1 MLRIAIIQGAF
12 LPVPPLLGGAV
23 EKMWFFLGKEFARR
37 GHAVTHISRNHED
50 LPDAEFV
57 NGVHYLRVQG
67 YKTPKSGLILK
78 GYDLLYT
85 LNVRKLLSADFDI
98 VVTNTFWAPIL
109 LAAKYQRACMVD
121 VQRMPKRQMRL
132 YGQVSRLRANSTPVA
147 SAIRQ
152 GVNSASQDKVVLI
165 PNPLPFVPTQRI
177 DFAHKKPIIL
187 YAGRIHTEKGLDLLI
202 RAFRKTTQAYRLQI
216 VGPWDVS
223 AGGSGAPYLEALRQ
237 LAGNADIEFIEPIYD
252 IQALNKRYIDASLF
266 VYPSVAEQGETF
278 GLAPLEAMAWGCVP
292 IVSNLACF
300 HDFIKDGE
308 NGLIFDH
315 RAPTAISQLAA
326 HISLLQQNDPLRIKL
341 AKNALNVRHTHSVT
355 HIASLFLDEFYRIS
369 TEKKETY
376 GNPSLSHAKQ
386 SIR

>member
-37 GHAVTHISRNHED
+37 GHEVTHISRNHED
-50 LPDAEFV
+50 LPATEFV
-57 NGVHYLRVQG
+57 DGVCYLRVQG

-85 LNVRKLLSADFDI
+85 LSVRKLLSADFDI

-109 LAAKYQRACMVD
+109 LAAKYQQACMVD

-132 YGQVSRLRANSTPVA
+132 YSRVARLRANSTPVA
-147 SAIRQ
+147 SAIRNEIDPDSY
-152 GVNSASQDKVVLI
+152 GKVVLI
-165 PNPLPFVPTQRI
+165 PNPLPFIPTQRI
-177 DFAHKKPIIL
+177 DFANKKPIIL
-187 YAGRIHTEKGLDLLI
+187 YAGRINKEKGLDILI
-202 RAFRKTTQAYRLQI
+202 NAFKKTSQAYRLQI
-216 VGPWDVS
+216 VGPWEIS
-223 AGGSGAPYLEALRQ
+223 AGGSGLAYLKSLKQ
-237 LAGNADIEFIEPIYD
+237 LAENADIEFIDPIYD
-252 IQALNKRYIDASLF
+252 MQALNNRYIDASLF

-308 NGLIFDH
+308 NGLVFDH
-315 RAPTAISQLAA
+315 RAPTAISQLAK
-326 HISLLQQNDPLRIKL
+326 HISILQQDDLLRIRL
-341 AKNALNVRHTHSVT
+341 AKNALNVRHSHSVT
-355 HIASLFLDEFYRIS
+355 HVASLFLDEFGRIS
-369 TEKKETY
+369 TEKKATH
-376 GNPSLSHAKQ
+376 GKPSLSHAK
-386 SIR
+386 